1 MFLKGIEQKLSKQ
14 DYAPKPAIDGVKLV
28 ELKEFVDD
36 GGSFLEL
43 GRFEKGLLKRLPD
56 FEVRQINYSVVLPGA
71 VKATHIHKN
80 QEDVWF
86 VPPSDRVLV
95 GLKDI
100 RGKSATHG
108 VTMRFVLGAGKPR
121 LLLIPRGVAHGLANP
136 WSKPATMIYFVNQHF
151 SADAETCDEY
161 RLDPYFFGKDF
172 WNITH
177 G

>member
-1 MFLKGIEQKLSKQ
+1 MFAQKIASQLKKQ
-14 DYAPKPAIDGVKLV
+14 DYAAKTVIAGVQFF

-43 GRFEKGLLKRLPD
+43 GRFTKGLLAALPD

-80 QEDVWF
+80 QEDIWF
-86 VPPSDRVLV
+86 VPSSDRVLV
-95 GLKDI
+95 GLRDL
-100 RGKSATHG
+100 REKSPTEG
-108 VTMRFVLGAGKPR
+108 VTMRFILGAGKSR

-136 WSKPATMIYFVNQHF
+136 WTAPAAMMYFVNQHF
-151 SADAETCDEY
+151 SADPQACDEY